1 MNGPHD
7 LGGEMGFGPVA
18 PETDEPVFHADW
30 EKRVLGVTL
39 CSGALRL
46 WNIDESRH
54 ARESL
59 HPADYYASSYYEIWI
74 KALETLLVRH
84 GCVTAEELQSG
95 HALKKAVMDRPP
107 LVAADVPATLARGGP
122 CDRPVDA
129 DPHFAVGDRVTVRN
143 IHPSGHTRVPG
154 YAKGKTGVVEEV
166 AGAYVFPDDNAH
178 GRGENPQ
185 WLYRVVL
192 TGDDL
197 WGPQGD
203 PSLTVSIDAWESYL
217 ERA

>member
-7 LGGEMGFGPVA
+7 LGGKMGFGPIA

-30 EKRVLGVTL
+30 EKHALGVAL
-39 CSGALRL
+39 CSGALGL

-54 ARESL
+54 ARERL
-59 HPADYYASSYYEIWI
+59 HPADYYSSSYYEIWI
-74 KALETLLVRH
+74 KALEALLLRH
-84 GCVTAEELQSG
+84 GCVTAQELQSG
-95 HALKKAVMDRPP
+95 HAQEKATVDKPP
-107 LVAADVPATLARGGP
+107 LAADDVPAVLARGGP
-122 CDRPVDA
+122 CDRPA
-129 DPHFAVGDRVTVRN
+129 KTDPRFAVGDKVTVRN
-143 IHPSGHTRVPG
+143 INPSGHTRVPG
-154 YAKGKTGVVEEV
+154 YAKGKTGVIEEA

-185 WLYRVVL
+185 WLYRVVF
-192 TGDDL
+192 TGDEL

-203 PSLTVSIDAWESYL
+203 ASLTVSVDAWESYL